1 MEKTNKTSTASTSSS
16 HPHAQSGEP
25 HHRPL
30 SEWDR
35 KACLSES
42 RSSVTDVKFSPKHLG
57 LLLATCSSDGT
68 LRIYE
73 APDIMN
79 LKQWIP
85 QHELN
90 CKIPC
95 SCLSWNPSPF
105 HAPMIAV
112 GSDQPS
118 DSTATSVSQLSSP
131 AAPVSQLQIYESSE
145 NTQKWFRVDMSTLVK
160 DPVFDVSFAYNIG
173 RDHHLLAVAGLNVK
187 IFSIKSVSSPND
199 QLTHHQAYLA
209 SSSSGPYSPKY
220 ELRQMATF
228 ADHNSK
234 VWRLS
239 WNLTGTILTSAGED
253 GYIRL
258 WKCKSY
264 FPFLLLF
271 ILTLFFLLS
280 FLVHLSA
287 NYLNAW
293 KAIGVVKIDKGRQS
307 EAMSSFALS
316 R

>member
-1 MEKTNKTSTASTSSS
+1 MTPTSSS
-16 HPHAQSGEP
+16 QPLGQSSEI
-25 HHRPL
+25 HHRPT

-90 CKIPC
+90 CKISC

-105 HAPMIAV
+105 HPPMIAV
-112 GSDQPS
+112 GSDEPS
-118 DSTATSVSQLSSP
+118 DSTANSVSKVSSSS
-131 AAPVSQLQIYESSE
+131 AAPMSRLQIYESSE
-145 NTQKWFRVDMSTLVK
+145 NTQKWFRVDISTLVS
-160 DPVFDVSFAYNIG
+160 DPVLDVSFAYNIG
-173 RDHHLLAVAGLNVK
+173 RDYHLLAVAGPDVK
-187 IFSIKSVSSPND
+187 IFSIKSVSSASD
-199 QLTHHQAYLA
+199 QSTHQQAFLA
-209 SSSSGPYSPKY
+209 SSSSAPYSPKY
-220 ELRQMATF
+220 ELRQMAAF
-228 ADHNSK
+228 PDHHSK

-239 WNLTGTILTSAGED
+239 WNLTGTILASAGED
-253 GYIRL
+253 GHIRL
-258 WKCKSY
+258 WKCKS
-264 FPFLLLF
+264 
-271 ILTLFFLLS
+271 TLFL
-280 FLVHLSA
+280 FLVIHRFLILFVST
-287 NYLNAW
+287 
-293 KAIGVVKIDKGRQS
+293 S
-307 EAMSSFALS
+307 ELPQCMESHWN